1 MYERN
6 ELHQEAMELII
17 EKNLIYI
24 TEIINFLGISRQT
37 FYNKFPRDSRA
48 YKDLQTLLQ
57 RNKVTDKR
65 TLRAKLMESNSPT
78 AWIKL
83 YRLLGEPD
91 EIARLNGDFDNLQP
105 NQSNEIKVVQVDIED
120 L

>member
-1 MYERN
+1 
-6 ELHQEAMELII
+6 
-17 EKNLIYI
+17 
-24 TEIINFLGISRQT
+24 
-37 FYNKFPRDSRA
+37 
-48 YKDLQTLLQ
+48 
-57 RNKVTDKR
+57 
-65 TLRAKLMESNSPT
+65 MESNSPT